1 MNDLTFTL
9 LFLLLVFWFSFDF
22 NKLKHLFERRYKPI
36 NDIELVAFRYRKHAY
51 LKSIEWKKLRHS
63 VLVRDNYTCQIC
75 NSSANLHVHHM
86 SYRNLFHEP
95 LDDLITLCNTCH
107 TNIHET
113 FGYPQ
118 TVEQY
123 QQWSHM
129 LVTKPNKITFKDL
142 HVSTNSN

>member
-1 MNDLTFTL
+1 MNEVIIILL
-9 LFLLLVFWFSFDF
+9 LFFVVILYELDFSKF
-22 NKLKHLFERRYKPI
+22 KCLFERRYKPI
-36 NDIELVAFRYRKHAY
+36 NDIDLVAFRYRKYTY

-75 NSSANLHVHHM
+75 NSSANLHIHHM
-86 SYRNLFHEP
+86 SYKNLFHEP
-95 LDDLITLCNTCH
+95 LDDLITLCDTCH
-107 TNIHET
+107 TNIHNT